1 MRVLLVDDEP
11 AIRATVAAELGELGH
26 EVVTAADGLSG
37 WRQYET
43 ALPSVVITDLA
54 MPGETGVDLCRRIR
68 AARRTRY
75 AYVIVL
81 TSLARR
87 DQYRAA
93 MEAGADDFLPKPC
106 TREDLGVRLR
116 VAERLLRLQAQVHT
130 LEGFLPI
137 CSYCK
142 QIREGESTWRPLDAY
157 VAGRAGARVE
167 GELCPACAGEGAGHN
182 H

>member
-1 MRVLLVDDEP
+1 MKVLVVDDEP
-11 AIRATVAAELGELGH
+11 AIRVTVAAALAALGH
-26 EVVTAADGLSG
+26 DVTTAGDGLAG
-37 WRQYET
+37 WRAYET
-43 ALPSVVITDLA
+43 ALPSVVVTDLA
-54 MPGETGVDLCRRIR
+54 MPAETGVDLCRRIR

-81 TSLARR
+81 TSMTRR

-106 TREDLGVRLR
+106 TGEDLGVRLR
-116 VAERLLRLQAQVHT
+116 VAERLLRLQAAVHT

-137 CSYCK
+137 CSYCR
-142 QIREGESTWRPLDAY
+142 QIRDGESAWQPLDAY
-157 VAGRAGARVE
+157 VAGRAGAHVA
-167 GELCPACAGEGAGHN
+167 GELCPACAAAPAGHN